1 MKVRRTKF
9 VTARNRKSKNNVGN
23 GDAVIDSASCYDS
36 DVNNLCV
43 GVVVGAQGLNGAVRI
58 KSYTNTPTA
67 IGNFN
72 ELVDENGV
80 SVALHLV
87 RVQKGIVVTRIAG
100 VSDRTEAESWIG
112 KNLYVARSVLPK
124 LERDEYYFADLIG
137 LRVESPKGVE
147 VGRVIAVYDFGAGG
161 IIDIEK
167 DDGESEN
174 VMLPFTAEAVP
185 LIDIPNS
192 YLVVAP
198 DALEAHGPES

>member
-9 VTARNRKSKNNVGN
+9 VKARNQKSKNKVGN
-23 GDAVIDSASCYDS
+23 GDVVIDSASCHDS
-36 DVNNLCV
+36 DVSNLCV
-43 GVVVGAQGLNGAVRI
+43 GVVVGAQGLNGVVRI
-58 KSYTNTPTA
+58 KSYTNTPA
-67 IGNFN
+67 GIIKFN

-80 SVALHLV
+80 PVALHLV
-87 RVQKGIVVTRIAG
+87 RMQKGIVIARITG

-124 LERDEYYFADLIG
+124 LERDEYYHTDLVG
-137 LRVESPKGVE
+137 LRVESPKGIA

-174 VMLPFTAEAVP
+174 IMLPFTAEAVP
-185 LIDIPNS
+185 LIDISNS

-198 DALEAHGPES
+198 DAFEAHGPES